1 MLVVYSRDMAAVARE
16 LGVKAL
22 VYMSQMTVCQMSFQ
36 NIEPSVS
43 TAFAQR

>member
-1 MLVVYSRDMAAVARE
+1 MASVARE
-16 LGVKAL
+16 LEVKAL
-22 VYMSQMTVCQMSFQ
+22 VNMLQMTDSQMSFQ